1 MLYSCRPSGKIK
13 RRRGPGSVP
22 VTSPESPRGI
32 GLQLGVLLD
41 VGHWF
46 DAFPGEPS
54 QIYLVAV
61 IAFTIWTI
69 GSVYVYYFRRKIFAG
84 NGALIGM
91 ATRFG
96 PYAIAIGLIG
106 LFLLAMRYA
115 GIPYISIRFL
125 LYVTILAAVGYLGF
139 LAYYLRCRYPARLAE
154 VRAAEMRR
162 RYAPE
167 RKRGKRRR

>member
-1 MLYSCRPSGKIK
+1 
-13 RRRGPGSVP
+13 VQ
-22 VTSPESPRGI
+22 
-32 GLQLGVLLD
+32 LQKLLD
-41 VGHWF
+41 VGRWF

-61 IAFTIWTI
+61 VFFLIWTI
-69 GSVYVYYFRRKIFAG
+69 VSASVYYFRRKIFAG

-96 PYAIAIGLIG
+96 PYAIAIGLAG

-125 LYVTILAAVGYLGF
+125 LYVTILAAIGYVGF
-139 LAYYLRCRYPARLAE
+139 LVYYLVRHYPARLAE

>member
-1 MLYSCRPSGKIK
+1 MN
-13 RRRGPGSVP
+13 
-22 VTSPESPRGI
+22 
-32 GLQLGVLLD
+32 LQELLD

-46 DAFPGEPS
+46 DSFPGPPS
-54 QIYLVAV
+54 QVYLVAV
-61 IAFTIWTI
+61 VVFLIWTAV
-69 GSVYVYYFRRKIFAG
+69 SLYVYYFRRKIFAG

-96 PYAIAIGLIG
+96 PYAIAIGVIG

-125 LYVTILAAVGYLGF
+125 LYVTMLAAIGYLGF
-139 LAYYLRCRYPARLAE
+139 LVYYLTRRYSARLAE
-154 VRAAEMRR
+154 VRAAEVRR